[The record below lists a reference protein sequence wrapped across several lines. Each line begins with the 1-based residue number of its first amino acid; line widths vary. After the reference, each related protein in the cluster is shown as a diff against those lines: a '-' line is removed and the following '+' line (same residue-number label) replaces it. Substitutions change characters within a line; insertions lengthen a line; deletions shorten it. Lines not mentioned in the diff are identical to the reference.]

1 MPGLY
6 HPSAEMANG
15 GVMEGKLKFKA
26 EFMPEILKL

>member
-1 MPGLY
+1 MRGLY

-15 GVMEGKLKFKA
+15 GAMEEELKFKA